1 MNYIAKFSAYHS
13 TNLGPDHTV
22 LVTMPLFTLIWG
34 TLDFKIQLLFKTI
47 LHHDAFRTIFFS
59 NMQRVANSMTI
70 LFEFKKNFKITSFSL

>member
-47 LHHDAFRTIFFS
+47 LHHDAIGSILKT
-59 NMQRVANSMTI
+59 NQLWVTNCMTI
-70 LFEFKKNFKITSFSL
+70 ILLI